1 MATGFMARHCSGL
14 WIALAALLAA
24 PIAVPCA
31 RAADVTLV
39 GVFGDK
45 AAIVAIDG
53 GAPRTIRVG
62 QKLGAVTVIA
72 VDKDRATVEVDGKR
86 RVLVRGQTYST
97 SAGAPGRQA
106 AVLAAGPGGHFIV
119 EGQVNGVPVRFL
131 VDTGATSVALPA
143 GDATRLGIDYRK
155 GRRGLSQTAAGPTPV
170 FIVKFDTVRVG
181 DIELQ
186 NVEGIVIEQGL
197 SIALLGMSF
206 LNRVEMRR
214 ESDTMTLIRRY

>member
-1 MATGFMARHCSGL
+1 ML
-14 WIALAALLAA
+14 
-24 PIAVPCA
+24 PA

-45 AAIVAIDG
+45 AAIVAIG
-53 GAPRTIRVG
+53 GGEPRTIKVG
-62 QKLGAVTVIA
+62 QKVGGVTVIA
-72 VDKDRATVEVDGKR
+72 VDKDRATIEVDGKR

-97 SAGAPGRQA
+97 SAGAPGRQS
-106 AVLAAGPGGHFIV
+106 AVLAAGTGGHFFT
-119 EGQVNGVPVRFL
+119 EGQVNGHPVRFL

-143 GDATRLGIDYRK
+143 GDATRMGIDYRK
-155 GRRGLSQTAAGPTPV
+155 GQRGLSQTAAGPTPV
-170 FIVKFDTVRVG
+170 FIVKLDSVRVG

-186 NVEGIVIEQGL
+186 NVDAIVIEQGL

-214 ESDTMTLIRRY
+214 ESGAMTLIRRY